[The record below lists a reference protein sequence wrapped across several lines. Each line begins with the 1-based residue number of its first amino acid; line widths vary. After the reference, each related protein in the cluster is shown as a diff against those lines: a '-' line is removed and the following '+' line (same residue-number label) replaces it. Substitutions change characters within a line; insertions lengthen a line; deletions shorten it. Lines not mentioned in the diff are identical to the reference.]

1 MDVSL
6 QIKLPFYSNSF
17 KMEYGKGDI
26 EVQFRG
32 TVFLLNDFRF
42 VEEGNYTIAN
52 IFWEEI
58 LSSDKHKEEFHQ
70 KLVEKGI
77 DFINFIIYHARTFDL
92 ETANMAL
99 VSPRNVRSVKLK
111 IRIETKEFETEVN
124 LAYQPPPYFMEFF
137 EYINEPGGVDNFYSI
152 IQDSKTEEIQLLEIN
167 LLTDAYHAIYE
178 GRYSEAVICCLTAL
192 DAHISPLI
200 SKWLSE
206 SFLNKNV
213 KNANIVL
220 RDISTSAK
228 LELLFG
234 SIETDYLSLEV
245 ELLEKLKWANKL
257 RNEIIHEGKRAI
269 KNEANECLNT
279 VSKLVL
285 ILFFKIE
292 PGSLKN

>member
-1 MDVSL
+1 M
-6 QIKLPFYSNSF
+6 I
-17 KMEYGKGDI
+17 
-26 EVQFRG
+26 
-32 TVFLLNDFRF
+32 
-42 VEEGNYTIAN
+42 
-52 IFWEEI
+52 
-58 LSSDKHKEEFHQ
+58 
-70 KLVEKGI
+70 
-77 DFINFIIYHARTFDL
+77 
-92 ETANMAL
+92 
-99 VSPRNVRSVKLK
+99 
-111 IRIETKEFETEVN
+111 
-124 LAYQPPPYFMEFF
+124 
-137 EYINEPGGVDNFYSI
+137 
-152 IQDSKTEEIQLLEIN
+152 
-167 LLTDAYHAIYE
+167 
-178 GRYSEAVICCLTAL
+178 
-192 DAHISPLI
+192 
-200 SKWLSE
+200 
-206 SFLNKNV
+206 V